1 MSQVGGNLEQLTSL
15 KGKFNTEADDVQR
28 LIGSINGAL
37 TNTWWVGPA
46 AERFKDAW
54 QTEYVS
60 ALNKLKTALID
71 AGREVGNR
79 EQALR
84 NAGT

>member
-15 KGKFNTEADDVQR
+15 KGKFNTEAQDVQR
-28 LIGSINGAL
+28 LIASVSSAL
-37 TNTWWVGPA
+37 EATWWVGPA

-54 QTEYVS
+54 RTEYVS
-60 ALNKLKTALID
+60 ALKKLDQALQE

-84 NAGT
+84 DAGT

>member
-15 KGKFNTEADDVQR
+15 KGKFNTEAQDVQR
-28 LIGSINGAL
+28 LIASVTSAL
-37 TNTWWVGPA
+37 EATWWVGPA
-46 AERFKDAW
+46 AERFRQSW
-54 QTEYVS
+54 NGEFRP
-60 ALNKLKTALID
+60 ALNRLDQALQE

>member
-1 MSQVGGNLEQLTSL
+1 MSYVGGNLEQLTSL
-15 KGKFNTEADDVQR
+15 KGKFDTEAQDVQR

-37 TNTWWVGPA
+37 GNTWWIGGA
-46 AERFKDAW
+46 AERFKEAW
-54 QTEYVS
+54 ESEYVS
-60 ALNKLKTALID
+60 ALNKLITALQE

-84 NAGT
+84 NAGQ